1 MPEPVKRVSCP
12 LLTNV
17 FGLRERMTNPWS
29 ISLLVG
35 LGGFAGSV
43 ARYSLSVMA
52 QRFSIEWPAG
62 TLAAN
67 VLGCLAIGIVTA
79 LSARGE
85 SLSPELRI
93 ALATGFCGGFTTMSS
108 MIYETA
114 EMLRASEYLHA
125 TFYAAGTFLLS
136 MTAFAAGVMAVR
148 ILIRSGGG

>member
-1 MPEPVKRVSCP
+1 
-12 LLTNV
+12 
-17 FGLRERMTNPWS
+17 MTNPWDAT
-29 ISLLVG
+29 LLVG

-43 ARYSLSVMA
+43 ARYGLSVA
-52 QRFSIEWPAG
+52 SQRYSIEWPIG

-67 VLGCLAIGIVTA
+67 VLGCLVIGILTG

-85 SLSPELRI
+85 TVSPEVRL

-114 EMLRASEYLHA
+114 EMFRTSEYLHA

-136 MTAFAAGVMAVR
+136 MIAFAAGLMAVH
-148 ILIRSGGG
+148 ILVKIGGELWS

>member
-1 MPEPVKRVSCP
+1 
-12 LLTNV
+12 
-17 FGLRERMTNPWS
+17 MTNPWGV
-29 ISLLVG
+29 SLLVG

-43 ARYSLSVMA
+43 VRYGLSVASQRYS
-52 QRFSIEWPAG
+52 FGWPIG

-67 VLGCLAIGIVTA
+67 VLGCLAIGILTG

-85 SLSPELRI
+85 TLSPEMRL

-125 TFYAAGTFLLS
+125 AMYAAGTFLFS
-136 MTAFAAGVMAVR
+136 MAAFTAGVMAVR
-148 ILIRSGGG
+148 ILAKIGSGLWN